1 MLSAVVHIC
10 VSVQMR
16 YTPVYPGWSRPVT
29 PPTSSLKYGSCCG
42 GPPRLARL
50 GCITMAPDSS
60 LTRMKI
66 MLVYIYNFTPALLR
80 PPPSPLLE
88 FCNSTTTMYI
98 DSHNNYCL

>member
-42 GPPRLARL
+42 GPPRPPRL
-50 GCITMAPDSS
+50 HHNGPRQLSYKNENNACLYLQFHTGAAAATANSS
-60 LTRMKI
+60 TRV
-66 MLVYIYNFTPALLR
+66 LQFYHYHVY
-80 PPPSPLLE
+80 
-88 FCNSTTTMYI
+88 
-98 DSHNNYCL
+98 